1 MRKSVRRYERVMQDP
16 VTDVHYC
23 RYRWREH
30 PRFFPQVANTLSGG
44 SVTFTLM
51 ELAWMMGF
59 RQMYVIG
66 CDHFYNAFQ
75 NLQEGQETLSSDRNT
90 SNDYFIKNYMKPG
103 EVIRVGKLD
112 RLTGGYVIAK
122 KYVDRHGGSIKNA
135 TRGGYLEVFERVDLD
150 QLLTQG
156 MGAR

>member
-1 MRKSVRRYERVMQDP
+1 M
-16 VTDVHYC
+16 
-23 RYRWREH
+23 
-30 PRFFPQVANTLSGG
+30 ANTLSGG

-75 NLQEGQETLSSDRNT
+75 NLQEGQETLSSDQNT

-103 EVIRVGKLD
+103 EIIRVGKLD

-122 KYVDRHGGSIKNA
+122 DYVDRHGGSIKNA

-150 QLLTQG
+150 ELLADGKPAQQVD
-156 MGAR
+156 AV